1 MELIQ
6 KRVLFYKPHAVDG
19 NQLPT
24 DERALKLEAGGLSRH
39 SEINNRVPSN
49 SFVECKKKRFV
60 GGRQKIRLLIMT

>member
-49 SFVECKKKRFV
+49 SFVECKKSALWGEGKKSAF
-60 GGRQKIRLLIMT
+60 

>member
-49 SFVECKKKRFV
+49 SFVESKKSALWGEGKKSAF
-60 GGRQKIRLLIMT
+60 